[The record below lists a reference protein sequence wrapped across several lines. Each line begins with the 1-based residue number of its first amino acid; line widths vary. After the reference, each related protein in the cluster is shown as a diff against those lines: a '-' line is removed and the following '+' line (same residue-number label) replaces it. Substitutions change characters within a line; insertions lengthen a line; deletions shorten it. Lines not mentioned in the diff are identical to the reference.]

1 MVKSIALF
9 GTSADPPTIGHKKIL
24 EELSKIYTF
33 TISYVSNN
41 PKKKHKEGITIR
53 SQLLKTLIE
62 DLDDYKILFNQ
73 SITSKWAVES
83 IKKCKK
89 IYEIDNLDFVIGS
102 DLIQD
107 IFCWKNFEKIIKEVS
122 FFIILREGYPVE
134 SNTLK
139 MLETYKVK
147 FKISTIKIPETSS
160 SNFRLNFNCSNLP
173 SSLVDIVRKNN
184 LYESTKLVELSLC
197 LGLFCDSFFKSSKD
211 NSSGIFVIS
220 FCSLLSLPIANKF
233 F

>member
-1 MVKSIALF
+1 MGKSIALF

-24 EELSKIYTF
+24 EELSKNYAF
-33 TISYVSNN
+33 TIGYVSDN
-41 PKKKHKEGITIR
+41 PNKNHTEDISIR
-53 SQLLKTLIE
+53 SHLLKTLID
-62 DLDDYKILFNQ
+62 DLDNPKILFNQ
-73 SITSKWAVES
+73 SVSSQWAVES

-139 MLETYKVK
+139 MLETYNVK
-147 FKISTIKIPETSS
+147 FKISSIKIPNISS
-160 SNFRLNFNCSNLP
+160 SKFRLNFNYSNLP
-173 SSLVDIVRKNN
+173 PSLIDFVKKNN
-184 LYESTKLVELSLC
+184 LYESTKLVE
-197 LGLFCDSFFKSSKD
+197 
-211 NSSGIFVIS
+211 
-220 FCSLLSLPIANKF
+220 
-233 F
+233 